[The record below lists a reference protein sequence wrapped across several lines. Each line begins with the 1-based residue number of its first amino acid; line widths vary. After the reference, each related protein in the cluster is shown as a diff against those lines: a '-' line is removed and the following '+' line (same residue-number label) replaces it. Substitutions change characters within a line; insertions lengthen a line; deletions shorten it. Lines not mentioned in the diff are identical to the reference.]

1 MSTSFDTE
9 VSVLSYLNSYFG
21 LFLNSDN
28 LCTVFIWL
36 DPSTHV
42 YTFCDHTELLWFNP
56 ITCQAQRGLR
66 GLCFASLQSE
76 SLPLSLSLTL
86 FQDTRRAIYLIILIL
101 CCRSICQNK
110 GQLIIRLSVGAEEK
124 LMMNEDQVKEIIQR
138 WVSQQYFA
146 MATQFSWGYL
156 TQDVLSWCCNEVW
169 PSSVGKNNIAAD
181 GLAASI
187 RV

>member
-21 LFLNSDN
+21 LFLSSDN
-28 LCTVFIWL
+28 LCTVFMWL
-36 DPSTHV
+36 DPSRYV
-42 YTFCDHTELLWFNP
+42 CTFCDHTELLWFNP
-56 ITCQAQRGLR
+56 ITCQAQRDLR

-76 SLPLSLSLTL
+76 SLPLPLSL

-101 CCRSICQNK
+101 CCCIICQNK
-110 GQLIIRLSVGAEEK
+110 GQLIIRLSVRAEEK

-146 MATQFSWGYL
+146 MATHFSWGYR
-156 TQDVLSWCCNEVW
+156 TQDLLSWCCNEVW
-169 PSSVGKNNIAAD
+169 PSSVGKNSIMAD
-181 GLAASI
+181 RLAASI
-187 RV
+187 KV